1 MKIFIYKFLI
11 SCFLIFILYQVT
23 LGYTLRN
30 IEIKVQNYFSKEK
43 ISYIKEKVRDEIE
56 KGVQK
61 ERILSKEDS
70 ILVNTF
76 LKKVIKELNEEN

>member
-43 ISYIKEKVRDEIE
+43 INYIKEKVRDEIE

>member
-43 ISYIKEKVRDEIE
+43 INYIKEKVRDEIE
-56 KGVQK
+56 KDVQK